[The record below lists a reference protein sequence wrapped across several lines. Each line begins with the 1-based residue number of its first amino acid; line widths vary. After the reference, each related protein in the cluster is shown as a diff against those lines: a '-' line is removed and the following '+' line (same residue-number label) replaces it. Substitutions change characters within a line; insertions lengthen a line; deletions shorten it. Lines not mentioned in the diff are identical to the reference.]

1 MGRSSRNPD
10 VLLSLNDQSIEVWSR
25 KGLKVP
31 YSSLNFLLYV
41 CAFFFSSF
49 SFGFD
54 DWSPSRVI
62 RGIGAGSGWMS
73 TTVSVYI
80 AESSPAHLRG
90 RLVAF
95 QSVLITMGRFC
106 GALASA
112 VAFTLYPPV
121 TGRKEPVLMMTTD
134 LLTSTK
140 AAGAHHQHWPFRLQ
154 WLDVLNFSS
163 RRSVPPVSID
173 RPPPPCLV
181 LLYVVPLVQTIPTF
195 DVYRQ
200 AP

>member
-1 MGRSSRNPD
+1 MIGP
-10 VLLSLNDQSIEVWSR
+10 
-25 KGLKVP
+25 
-31 YSSLNFLLYV
+31 
-41 CAFFFSSF
+41 
-49 SFGFD
+49 
-54 DWSPSRVI
+54 PSRVI

-80 AESSPAHLRG
+80 AESSPAYLRG

-173 RPPPPCLV
+173 RPLQLLSSVVVVCCTFGPPSQ
-181 LLYVVPLVQTIPTF
+181 LLMFTVRLLSRFFCFSSPKQHTG
-195 DVYRQ
+195 Q
-200 AP
+200 N